1 MIPFPLPAPLLLA
14 PPPFPSCKIKYSA
27 RYISLMYID
36 SQGEDWYRQRQ
47 PMSKFVMV
55 PRKVGEYHEGFNAI
69 SQDLL
74 KNILQ
79 LRDSETKI
87 LSDVCSLSF
96 KWSFE
101 CE

>member
-1 MIPFPLPAPLLLA
+1 
-14 PPPFPSCKIKYSA
+14 
-27 RYISLMYID
+27 
-36 SQGEDWYRQRQ
+36 
-47 PMSKFVMV
+47 MSKFVMV
-55 PRKVGEYHEGFNAI
+55 PQKVGEYHEGFNAI
-69 SQDLL
+69 TQDLL

-87 LSDVCSLSF
+87 ISDVCSLSF

>member
-1 MIPFPLPAPLLLA
+1 MVYFYFP
-14 PPPFPSCKIKYSA
+14 YV
-27 RYISLMYID
+27 ID

-69 SQDLL
+69 TLDLL

-79 LRDSETKI
+79 LRDPETKI
-87 LSDVCSLSF
+87 LSDLCSLNF

-101 CE
+101 CK